1 MSAPMSD
8 PGSPP
13 PICVVEDSPVDLDL
27 LRHAFRRRRLANP
40 LTVARDGEEALA
52 GLERW
57 ARGEEPV
64 PAVVLLDIRL
74 PRINGLEVLRAL
86 RAHPDCGRIPVVMLT
101 SSADDA
107 DIRTAYESGANSY
120 IVKPVDFDRFMDV
133 AEQIELYWCVLN
145 QPPASVFTSGRS
157 PRDEDSAR

>member
-1 MSAPMSD
+1 MSP

-27 LRHAFRRRRLANP
+27 LRHAFRRRRLAHP
-40 LTVARDGEEALA
+40 LTVERDGEEALA
-52 GLERW
+52 ALQRW
-57 ARGEEPV
+57 ARGEEAR

-86 RAHPDCGRIPVVMLT
+86 RADPDCGHIPVVMLT
-101 SSADDA
+101 SSADDG
-107 DIRTAYESGANSY
+107 DIRAAYESGANSY
-120 IVKPVDFDRFMDV
+120 IVKPVDFGRFMDV

-145 QPPASVFTSGRS
+145 QPTA
-157 PRDEDSAR
+157 